1 MYRGLTTF
9 KCTNCGHTFKSHDIE
24 YRATALTVPQRCPK
38 CGSVRTMPIYDE
50 EGLFKDTYK
59 RLWEEIEQIEKEW
72 EEKRFRAETK
82 RKANEEAQR
91 KKQAKKRKHLSRG
104 QKEKQDKQRK
114 KKAAKRSKRQQLVEP
129 KREEIIVLSTTWFP
143 PGTPRRIDEE

>member
-104 QKEKQDKQRK
+104 QKEKLDKQRE
-114 KKAAKRSKRQQLVEP
+114 KKAAKRSKRQQLVDPKKRRSSSSEP
-129 KREEIIVLSTTWFP
+129 LGFR
-143 PGTPRRIDEE
+143 PGRR